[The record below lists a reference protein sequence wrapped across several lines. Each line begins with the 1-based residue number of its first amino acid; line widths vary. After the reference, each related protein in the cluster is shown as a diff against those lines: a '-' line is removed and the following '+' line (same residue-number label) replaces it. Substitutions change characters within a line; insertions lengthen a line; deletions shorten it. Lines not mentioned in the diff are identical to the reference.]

1 MAESIVE
8 KIRRKSAEIASRPM
22 QTRAGATGQLAQQ
35 AAVSSTGKAASAGPT
50 GQSNIKEQVALQG
63 AEAQKDAIAQ
73 GVQEAGSDLAIQE
86 QQQDVQQQQVE
97 SQQRQQELRM
107 DNQLSDTLSQYTSKI
122 KQSETSKEASLKAL
136 ELKAQLAS
144 DRLNNKKYVQ
154 ALQNVGRNNRLEDEI
169 DFKMALSETLLGRG
183 KISKEKSDS
192 LRRYVDDKQRIEKEK
207 LSMADI
213 EAALEKAEAD
223 AKAAEQGALISGVAS
238 GAKTWVDYKSSKKKA
253 VDKPTPAINSESG

>member
-8 KIRRKSAEIASRPM
+8 KVRRKSAEIASRPM
-22 QTRAGATGQLAQQ
+22 QTRAGATEQLAQQ

-50 GQSNIKEQVALQG
+50 GQSNIKEQVTLQG

-122 KQSETSKEASLKAL
+122 K
-136 ELKAQLAS
+136 
-144 DRLNNKKYVQ
+144 
-154 ALQNVGRNNRLEDEI
+154 
-169 DFKMALSETLLGRG
+169 
-183 KISKEKSDS
+183 
-192 LRRYVDDKQRIEKEK
+192 
-207 LSMADI
+207 
-213 EAALEKAEAD
+213 
-223 AKAAEQGALISGVAS
+223 
-238 GAKTWVDYKSSKKKA
+238 
-253 VDKPTPAINSESG
+253 